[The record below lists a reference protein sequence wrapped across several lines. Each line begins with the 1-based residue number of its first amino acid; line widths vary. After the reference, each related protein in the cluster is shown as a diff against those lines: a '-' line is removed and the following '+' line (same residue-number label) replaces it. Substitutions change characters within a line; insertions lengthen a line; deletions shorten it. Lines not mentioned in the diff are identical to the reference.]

1 MKLQVS
7 DTKYKWFP
15 QLNKT
20 TTQKNAQ
27 KYDTVSLHWLFLL
40 PKVFKLNSF
49 SWLLPLTMEFLS
61 ITSDILRRSYYADLT
76 TFKMYSWKLRRKEE
90 VLMRKTL
97 CLNSFTEMLTSRIT
111 FSQFLIWTIDAVKPL
126 IYNCHCKIQTHTPCD
141 KKAEVVENRCKARLE
156 YIEIYET

>member
-27 KYDTVSLHWLFLL
+27 KYDTVSLHWLFFYLKFSSSTVSVDSCHWRWSFCPSLL
-40 PKVFKLNSF
+40 TFCGDLIMLIWPPSKCTAE
-49 SWLLPLTMEFLS
+49 SWGGK
-61 ITSDILRRSYYADLT
+61 RR
-76 TFKMYSWKLRRKEE
+76 YSWG
-90 VLMRKTL
+90 KTL
-97 CLNSFTEMLTSRIT
+97 CLNSFTEMLMSRIT

-141 KKAEVVENRCKARLE
+141 KKLKW
-156 YIEIYET
+156 